1 MLKITEENIVWESIT
16 VYTSSVDEILKLR
29 LQASKLRDFVK
40 ATDNLSKCWE
50 ELLQKIHL
58 PSPIHSSPHPSHA
71 FFSILYRIIEMHAF
85 SAGF

>member
-40 ATDNLSKCWE
+40 ATDNLSKC
-50 ELLQKIHL
+50 
-58 PSPIHSSPHPSHA
+58 
-71 FFSILYRIIEMHAF
+71 
-85 SAGF
+85 